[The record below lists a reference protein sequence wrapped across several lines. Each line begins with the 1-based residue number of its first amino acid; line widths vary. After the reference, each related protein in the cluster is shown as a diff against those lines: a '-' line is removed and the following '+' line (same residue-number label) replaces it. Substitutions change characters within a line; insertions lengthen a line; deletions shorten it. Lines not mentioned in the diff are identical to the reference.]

1 MPALSYQWR
10 QLKVGWHLELQL
22 PCYGCLILPRSCS
35 LGSWLQR
42 TGFDPIIIPFVWL
55 SLFFFCFFFF
65 PCKYVCFQVSLLHP
79 LCEMFVPFKAPW
91 GLSLPF
97 LVLLPYRR
105 RWVEYWLVV
114 MFFPL
119 NNSSEWL
126 FALCTFPQASFSSLP
141 VSPKSII
148 SNSEVHKN
156 LTVFVLVVSWGL
168 NKNVF
173 SCCLGVL
180 VSAMGAPEP

>member
-1 MPALSYQWR
+1 MAFSSFL
-10 QLKVGWHLELQL
+10 
-22 PCYGCLILPRSCS
+22 
-35 LGSWLQR
+35 
-42 TGFDPIIIPFVWL
+42 F
-55 SLFFFCFFFF
+55 LFFL

-79 LCEMFVPFKAPW
+79 LCELFVPFRAPW
-91 GLSLPF
+91 GLSLPC

-141 VSPKSII
+141 VSPKPII

-156 LTVFVLVVSWGL
+156 LTVFMLLVCWGL
-168 NKNVF
+168 NRNVF
-173 SCCLGVL
+173 YCCLGIL
-180 VSAMGAPEP
+180 VSVTGAPEPLGHYEKVAPHMFQLHGK